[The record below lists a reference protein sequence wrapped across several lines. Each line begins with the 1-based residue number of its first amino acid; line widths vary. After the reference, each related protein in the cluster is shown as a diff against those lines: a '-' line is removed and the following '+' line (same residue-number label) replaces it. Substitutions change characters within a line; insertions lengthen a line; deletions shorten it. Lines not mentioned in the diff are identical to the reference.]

1 MNGKCKEME
10 DRRIVKTKKNIKATL
25 ISMLDDMSFEKI
37 TVAELCRR
45 GEMSRIT
52 FYTHYDDKY
61 ELIKEMY
68 NDYLQE
74 AYDIYHDLQGKN
86 NEKQDS
92 LLGYKNLLTC
102 VLDMFY
108 KNFDFFKH
116 TSAEENPYLFTNFF
130 NYVFE
135 SVDDYLVRHT
145 GIVSQYPPKQTAAFL
160 CNGLFGV
167 INTCNYEGMKE
178 KEVREVAE
186 SIYEIMLTSKLFRKN
201 HV

>member
-1 MNGKCKEME
+1 ME
-10 DRRIVKTKKNIKATL
+10 DKRVIKTKRNIKSTL
-25 ISMLDDMSFEKI
+25 VKMLEDMKFEKI
-37 TVAELCRR
+37 TVADLCRR
-45 GEMSRIT
+45 GDISRIT

-61 ELIKEMY
+61 SLINEMY

-74 AYDIYHDLQGKN
+74 AYDIYHELQSKN
-86 NEKQDS
+86 NEDMDS
-92 LLGYKNLLTC
+92 FKGYKNLLKC

-108 KNFDFFKH
+108 RNYDFFKH

-145 GIVSQYPPKQTAAFL
+145 GIVSKFPPKQTAALL

-167 INTCNYEGMKE
+167 INSCNYEGMEE
-178 KEVREVAE
+178 KEVRGIAE
-186 SIYEIMLTSKLFRKN
+186 GMYEIMLTSKLFRKN
-201 HV
+201 K